1 MGHHPKGI
9 NPSSLPL
16 LHATMAQNVLG
27 SDFAPELVLHSYWKS
42 FNGFVMKLT
51 DEEAKTMAGM
61 ENVVSVFPNRRN
73 TIHTTR
79 SWDFVGLS
87 QKVKRSDLESDV
99 IVGVLDSGIWPKSE
113 SFSDK
118 GFGPP
123 PAKWKGS
130 CHNFTCNKKIIGA
143 KYFNVLEKFDKDD
156 IKSPIDI
163 CGHGTH
169 TTSTVAGNS
178 VRSASLLGLGSG
190 TARGGVPSAR
200 IAVYKLCWSKSG
212 NRCYTVDVLAAFDEA
227 ISDGVDIISLSV
239 GARGGKPFEYFED
252 AAAIG
257 AFHAMARGIVTSHSA
272 GNDGPETYTMSTLA
286 PWLISVAAATIDR
299 KFSTKLQLGNGLVF
313 DGISIN
319 TFDLKD
325 KQYSLIDALDAPNV
339 RGGFNSSVSRYCL
352 PGSLDRELVK
362 EKIVMCNNLFAD
374 NEVAFIAAAV
384 VKASPSPKDDA
395 VLYALPAIDISVE
408 DGKRIYSYMKST
420 RNLTAT
426 ISRTCTEKD
435 LSAPYVASFSSR
447 GPNPINPDIL
457 KPDIS
462 APGVGILAAWS
473 SLAPISD
480 VEGDNRNRHFNII
493 SGTSMACPHVTAAAV
508 YVKTFHPNWSPS
520 AIKSALMTTAT
531 PLSAAMNP
539 DAEFAYGAGQINP
552 VKALNP
558 GLVYDAKEIDYVKF
572 LCRQSHYDN
581 KKLRSITGN
590 HRSSCA
596 EFEKEKHGGDLNLP
610 SFALQVNM
618 SLAFLRSF
626 HRTVTN
632 VGFSKSKYEAKIIA
646 PALLTIQV
654 KPKVLHFTSLG
665 QKKSYKLTVE
675 GKTNVDILSA
685 SLIWDDGTFQ
695 VRSPIVVYSD
705 QIAYHPHEREEANT

>member
-27 SDFAPELVLHSYWKS
+27 SDFAPELVLYSYWKS

-73 TIHTTR
+73 KIHTTR

-118 GFGPP
+118 GYGPP

-130 CHNFTCNKKIIGA
+130 CHNFPCNKKIIGA
-143 KYFNVLEKFDKDD
+143 KYFNCPMEFDKDD
-156 IKSPIDI
+156 IKSPIDTN
-163 CGHGTH
+163 GHGTH
-169 TTSTVAGNS
+169 TASTVAGNS
-178 VRSASLLGLGSG
+178 VGSASLLGLGSG

-200 IAVYKLCWSKSG
+200 IAVYKVCWG
-212 NRCYTVDVLAAFDEA
+212 NRGTCHDADILAAFDEA

-239 GARGGKPFEYFED
+239 GARGGNPAEYFED
-252 AAAIG
+252 ATAIG
-257 AFHAMARGIVTSHSA
+257 AFHAMARGILTSNSA
-272 GNDGPETYTMSTLA
+272 GNDGPESYTMSTLA
-286 PWLISVAAATIDR
+286 PWLISVAATTIDR

-325 KQYSLIDALDAPNV
+325 KQYSLIHASDAPNV
-339 RGGFNSSVSRYCL
+339 RGGFNSSFSRYCF

-362 EKIVMCNNLFAD
+362 EKIVMCDYQFAD
-374 NEVAFIAAAV
+374 NEVAFIAAGV
-384 VKASPSPKDDA
+384 VQTSPFPKDYA
-395 VLYALPAIDISVE
+395 VLSALPAIDISFE
-408 DGKRIYSYMKST
+408 DGKRIHSYMKSS

-462 APGVGILAAWS
+462 APGVDILAAWS
-473 SLAPISD
+473 SLAPISN
-480 VEGDNRNRHFNII
+480 VKGDNRNRHFNII
-493 SGTSMACPHVTAAAV
+493 FGTSMACPHVTASAV
-508 YVKTFHPNWSPS
+508 YVKTFHPKWSPS

-572 LCRQSHYDN
+572 LCRQSHYDD
-581 KKLRSITGN
+581 KKLRSITWN

-596 EFEKEKHGGDLNLP
+596 EFDKEKHGGDLNLP
-610 SFALQVNM
+610 SFALQVNV
-618 SLAFLRSF
+618 SLVFPRSF

-632 VGFSKSKYEAKIIA
+632 VGFSTSKYEAKIIA
-646 PALLTIQV
+646 PPSLTIQV

-675 GKTNVDILSA
+675 GIANVDILSA

-705 QIAYHPHEREEANT
+705 QIAFHPHEGEEANT